1 MLSEYKSQESAY
13 LNIDDLI
20 EGFELFEDWEER
32 YRYIIEMGRKLETFP
47 DDEKTELNRVQG
59 CVSSVWMISDVKTDD
74 QPRFTFKADSDSH
87 IVRGL
92 ISILLMIYS
101 DKTAD
106 VIASVDIENI
116 FERLGLG
123 RHLSPNR
130 RNGFFSMVERI
141 QNVAANA

>member
-1 MLSEYKSQESAY
+1 MT
-13 LNIDDLI
+13 IDELI

-32 YRYIIEMGRKLETFP
+32 YRYIIEMGRKLETLP
-47 DDEKTELNRVQG
+47 EDAKTELNRVQG
-59 CVSSVWMISDVKTDD
+59 CVSSVWMVSDTSTSVP
-74 QPRFTFKADSDSH
+74 PRFTFKADSDSH

-92 ISILLMIYS
+92 IGILLLAYS
-101 DKTAD
+101 DKTAAD
-106 VIASVDIENI
+106 IASVDIDDI

-141 QNVAANA
+141 KGVAANA

>member
-1 MLSEYKSQESAY
+1 MT
-13 LNIDDLI
+13 IDELI

-32 YRYIIEMGRKLETFP
+32 YRYIIEMGRKLEALP
-47 DDEKTELNRVQG
+47 EDAKIELNRVQG
-59 CVSSVWMISDVKTDD
+59 CVSSVWMISDASASSP
-74 QPRFTFKADSDSH
+74 PRFTFKADSDSH

-92 ISILLMIYS
+92 IGILLLAYS

-106 VIASVDIENI
+106 DIASVDIDDI

-141 QNVAANA
+141 KGVAANA

>member
-1 MLSEYKSQESAY
+1 
-13 LNIDDLI
+13 LNIEDLI

-59 CVSSVWMISDVKTDD
+59 CVSSVWMLSEVEAGS
-74 QPRFTFKADSDSH
+74 QARYSFKADSDSH

-101 DKTAD
+101 DKTAAA
-106 VIASVDIENI
+106 IASVDIENI
-116 FERLGLG
+116 FDRLGLG
-123 RHLSPNR
+123 RHLTPNR

-141 QNVAANA
+141 QNVAANG